1 MLARP
6 EPGTREHML
15 LWLSSQNPDER
26 YEWENTCRCACG
38 RYAREAMG
46 KPNWWWGE
54 QASRMLDGSVGQA
67 FFTLNSL
74 AAIHPRTYGALHDR
88 ARRVWSA

>member
-1 MLARP
+1 
-6 EPGTREHML
+6 
-15 LWLSSQNPDER
+15 
-26 YEWENTCRCACG
+26 
-38 RYAREAMG
+38 MG

-74 AAIHPRTYGALHDR
+74 AAQHPRTYGALHDR
-88 ARRVWSA
+88 ARRAWSA